1 MPTCKIQYLEYFIRN
16 SIYAWIS
23 FNIYPDKFICLG
35 QRFPK
40 WFKWTQSDLRGV
52 HVNEKKN

>member
-16 SIYAWIS
+16 TIYAWIS

-40 WFKWTQSDLRGV
+40 
-52 HVNEKKN
+52 